1 MFNYIPHNRNNHK
14 CNKNLCQLHII
25 GYFCLKREMSKMR
38 GFIEKSFLC
47 FVLIGFSIMMPA
59 QNLPA
64 LQKDAAV
71 TTGNLSNGIS
81 YYLVTNPAMKGVADF
96 ALVRKG
102 DPDTLAARKELASL
116 PHFNATIPYKFLSRK
131 GIGCR
136 PEGYISYR
144 DDATIFR
151 FDDVPVFDQAASDT
165 TLLMLFDLIAA
176 QPSRHA
182 VVVAGDINPS
192 AIIERMNV
200 FSLMVP
206 SRNPVYK
213 KKEYVWTP
221 STATEYSFIPSEQ
234 SSLTM
239 EFRSPRTPDD
249 QMNTIQPF
257 ISELFSN
264 ALREVVYDRVK
275 ETLISRNIPVKSL
288 EVSYSGS
295 ASGSGDE
302 IFRVGALTGRSQL
315 MPASLAV
322 ATVLS
327 EICSKGIGVEE
338 YLVARN
344 SVLNGF
350 LKTQT
355 NDALVLRCVSSYLY
369 GADLA
374 SPSTKATFF
383 SSRNMSPKAECEL
396 FNSYAVALLSDM
408 ESPKVTWTGNAE
420 DYDEWFWPV
429 IFASVTNSVSSLD
442 KPVYNWRTSSKD
454 TSALWND
461 RSKLKLKSVATEPV
475 SGGEMWTFSNGMK
488 VIYKNMPTRGKFSYS
503 FMIKGGFST
512 VQNLSRGE
520 GAFFSDMFGLCD
532 IAGMSGR
539 DFDKILKA
547 NGVDMNC
554 SVSASD
560 LRLYGSAPSNRLQL
574 TLKALLSAANQRKP
588 SASAFESW
596 RKMELATLKPA
607 YLDSLMYQDYNY
619 SAVKTPS
626 GLVASTME
634 DASDF
639 FDSQFMRANDGVLVL
654 VGDLSPESAQKIL
667 CQYLGGFR
675 VSRSMSVRQFSPY
688 KLRTGSTTYSRRG
701 EPVSISIALACTEP
715 FTTENYMA
723 FRVAAL
729 AMQRRLT
736 GVMAENGFSVR
747 MSDRFTVWPQEALE
761 LIFTCSPVPENG
773 LPYGVESGS
782 TQPMKSLVA
791 ARKVIED
798 VLSQPVGAAELASC
812 KALLANGYSTYL
824 ADPKNYVDAVLMR
837 YSGGKDVLTGYN
849 NRIGSVSAD
858 RVKEIFGALSEG
870 MRIEYVVKQQ

>member
-1 MFNYIPHNRNNHK
+1 MRRGSIIK
-14 CNKNLCQLHII
+14 TILC
-25 GYFCLKREMSKMR
+25 S
-38 GFIEKSFLC
+38 
-47 FVLIGFSIMMPA
+47 VLLGFSIMMPA
-59 QNLPA
+59 QSLPA
-64 LQKDAAV
+64 LQKDGTV
-71 TTGNLSNGIS
+71 TTGSLTNGIS
-81 YYLVTNPAMKGVADF
+81 YYLVTNPSMKGVADF

-102 DPDTLAARKELASL
+102 EPDTLSARKELSSL
-116 PHFNATIPYKFLSRK
+116 PHFNKTIPYKFLSRK

-136 PEGYISYR
+136 PEGYVSYR
-144 DDATIFR
+144 DDAVIFR

-176 QPSRHA
+176 KPCPHA
-182 VVVAGDINPS
+182 VVIAGDINPS

-206 SRNPVYK
+206 SRSPAYK
-213 KKEYVWTP
+213 KKPYIWRP
-221 STATEYSFIPSEQ
+221 SAEAEYSFIPSDQ
-234 SSLTM
+234 STLTV

-264 ALREVVYDRVK
+264 SLREVVEDRVK
-275 ETLISRNIPVKSL
+275 ETLMCRNIPVKSL
-288 EVSYSGS
+288 EVRYSGS
-295 ASGSGDE
+295 ASTSGDE
-302 IFRVGALTGRSQL
+302 RFTLTALTSRGQL
-315 MPASLAV
+315 MPASMAV
-322 ATVLS
+322 AAALS
-327 EICSKGIGVEE
+327 EICSKGVGVNE

-350 LKTQT
+350 LRTQT
-355 NDALVLRCVSSYLY
+355 NDALVRRCVSSYLY

-374 SPSTKATFF
+374 SPATKATFF

-396 FNSYAVALLSDM
+396 FNSFSTALLSDM
-408 ESPKVTWTGNAE
+408 ESPKVAWTGNAE
-420 DYDEWFWPV
+420 DYDEWFWPSLFGSV
-429 IFASVTNSVSSLD
+429 ISSVSSLD
-442 KPVYNWRTSSKD
+442 KPLYSWKTTSRD

-461 RSKLKLKSVATEPV
+461 RSKLKLKSVAAEPV

-488 VIYKNMPTRGKFSYS
+488 VIYKQMPTKGKFSYS
-503 FMIKGGFST
+503 LMIKGGYST
-512 VQNLSRGE
+512 VRNLSRGE

-539 DFDKILKA
+539 DFDKVLRS
-547 NGVDMNC
+547 NGVEMNC
-554 SVSASD
+554 SVSTSD
-560 LRLYGSAPSNRLQL
+560 LRLYGTAPSNRFQL

-596 RKMELATLKPA
+596 RRMELASLKPA

-626 GLVASTME
+626 GLVPSTMK

-639 FDSQFMRANDGVLVL
+639 FDDQFVRANDGVLVL
-654 VGDLSPESAQKIL
+654 VGDLSPEAAQKTL

-675 VSRSMSVRQFSPY
+675 VSKSLSVRQFSPY
-688 KLRTGSTTYSRRG
+688 RLRTGSTTYSRRG
-701 EPVSISIALACTEP
+701 EPVSISLALACAEP

-729 AMQRRLT
+729 ALQRRLT

-761 LIFTCSPVPENG
+761 LIFTCSPVPEDG
-773 LPYGVESGS
+773 LPYGVKSGS
-782 TQPMKSLVA
+782 SQPMRSLVA
-791 ARKVIED
+791 ARKVIEE
-798 VLSQPVGAAELASC
+798 VLSKPVGAAELASC
-812 KALLANGYSTYL
+812 KALLTNGYSTYL
-824 ADPKNYVDAVLMR
+824 ADPKNYIEAVLMR

-858 RVKEIFGALSEG
+858 KVKEIFGTLSEG
-870 MRIEYVVKQQ
+870 MRIEYVVKQ

>member
-1 MFNYIPHNRNNHK
+1 MFNYIPYNRNSHK
-14 CNKNLCQLHII
+14 CNKNLRQLHII
-25 GYFCLKREMSKMR
+25 GYFCLKREMSKMSR
-38 GFIEKSFLC
+38 GSIFKTLLC
-47 FVLIGFSIMMPA
+47 SVLLGFSIMMPA

-64 LQKDAAV
+64 LKKDGAV
-71 TTGNLSNGIS
+71 TTGSLTNGIS
-81 YYLVTNPAMKGVADF
+81 YYLVTNPSMKGVADF

-102 DPDTLAARKELASL
+102 VSDTLAARKELSSL
-116 PHFNATIPYKFLSRK
+116 PHFNKTIPYKFLSRK

-136 PEGYISYR
+136 PEGYVSYG

-176 QPSRHA
+176 QPSKHA

-206 SRNPVYK
+206 SRNPSYK
-213 KKEYVWTP
+213 KKEYVWRP
-221 STATEYSFIPSEQ
+221 SAEAEYSFIPSER
-234 SSLTM
+234 SSLTV

-264 ALREVVYDRVK
+264 ALREVVEDRIK
-275 ETLISRNIPVKSL
+275 ETLMARRIPVKSL

-295 ASGSGDE
+295 ASTSGDE
-302 IFRVGALTGRSQL
+302 LFSVTALTGRNQL
-315 MPASLAV
+315 MPASMAV

-327 EICSKGIGVEE
+327 EICSKGVGVDE

-350 LKTQT
+350 LRTQS
-355 NDALVLRCVSSYLY
+355 NDALVRRCISSYLY

-374 SPSTKATFF
+374 SPATKATFF
-383 SSRNMSPKAECEL
+383 SSRNMSPKAECDL
-396 FNSYAVALLSDM
+396 FNSYASAMLSDM
-408 ESPKVTWTGNAE
+408 ESPKVIWTGNVE
-420 DYDEWFWPV
+420 DYDEWFWPMV
-429 IFASVTNSVSSLD
+429 FGSVTDCVSALD
-442 KPVYNWRTSSKD
+442 KPVYNWRTTSRD

-461 RSKLKLKSVATEPV
+461 RSKLKLKSVAAEPV

-488 VIYKNMPTRGKFSYS
+488 VIYKQMPTKGKFSYS
-503 FMIKGGFST
+503 LMIKGGFST

-520 GAFFSDMFGLCD
+520 GAFLSDMFGLCD

-539 DFDKILKA
+539 DFDKILRS
-547 NGVDMNC
+547 NGVEMNC
-554 SVSASD
+554 SVSTSD
-560 LRLYGSAPSNRLQL
+560 LRLYGTAPSNRFQL

-588 SASAFESW
+588 SSSAFEAW
-596 RKMELATLKPA
+596 KTMELASLEPA

-619 SAVKTPS
+619 SSVKTPS
-626 GLVASTME
+626 GLVESTME

-639 FDSQFMRANDGVLVL
+639 FSDQFVRANDGVLVL

-675 VSRSMSVRQFSPY
+675 VSKSLSVRQFSPY
-688 KLRTGSTTYSRRG
+688 RLRTGSTTYSRRG
-701 EPVSISIALACTEP
+701 EPVSISIAMACAEP

-729 AMQRRLT
+729 ALQRRLT

-761 LIFTCSPVPENG
+761 LIFTCSPVPESG
-773 LPYGVESGS
+773 LPYGVKSGAG
-782 TQPMKSLVA
+782 QPMRSLVE

-798 VLSQPVGAAELASC
+798 VLSKPVAAAELASC
-812 KALLANGYSTYL
+812 KALLTNGYSTYL

-858 RVKEIFGALSEG
+858 KVKEIFGALSEG
-870 MRIEYVVKQQ
+870 MRIEYVVKQ